1 MEKTVKIGGFSAF
14 WGDSANG
21 AFQLV
26 KQHDTIHYLVGDYL
40 AEVTMGILG
49 KGRTKVGLNFH
60 DSSGKF

>member
-1 MEKTVKIGGFSAF
+1 MDKIVKIGGFSAF

-26 KQHDTIHYLVGDYL
+26 NQDEHIHYLVGDYL

-49 KGRTKVGLNFH
+49 KGKSKV
-60 DSSGKF
+60 KFNIFNQ